1 MCAFCSDSE
10 RLSSRES
17 LQHPW
22 LSPPSSSLSATD
34 VQQVIIKRSSCE
46 KDINGFSNK
55 VLVLDKKMMC

>member
-1 MCAFCSDSE
+1 MCFSE

-17 LQHPW
+17 LQHRW
-22 LSPPSSSLSATD
+22 LCPPTTSLPTTD

-46 KDINGFSNK
+46 KDVNGFSNK